1 MCEGALT
8 PFCTIGIYNVGMNS
22 VEGSS
27 FFAPGS
33 VIWDLQSTNNLD
45 AIRETVFR
53 STVFHGIPGLDVEQF
68 AEAVVKRELEQSTGF
83 GHGIAISHGR
93 TDQIASSEIALGV
106 SRQGIEFHAF
116 DGRPVHLLFVVA
128 SHPDRQID
136 YLRILSS
143 LATMAR
149 SELFRR
155 ELLSCLCQEEAQKK
169 VSVAFSG
176 VLQRSVAMNSYRA
189 S

>member
-1 MCEGALT
+1 LT
-8 PFCTIGIYNVGMNS
+8 PFGTSGIYTMGMNS

-45 AIRETVFR
+45 AIRETIQR
-53 STVFHGIPGLDVEQF
+53 TTVFHAIQGLNVDAF
-68 AEAVVKRELEQSTGF
+68 AETVVRRELEQSTGF

-93 TDQIASSEIALGV
+93 TDQVPTSEIALGV
-106 SRQGIEFHAF
+106 SRHGIEFHAF

-149 SELFRR
+149 NELFRR
-155 ELLSCLCQEEAQKK
+155 ELLSCLCQEEAQQK
-169 VSVAFSG
+169 VFTAFSG
-176 VLQRSVAMNSYRA
+176 VLQRNVAVQSYRA

>member
-1 MCEGALT
+1 
-8 PFCTIGIYNVGMNS
+8 MNS
-22 VEGSS
+22 VDESG

-33 VIWDLQSTNNLD
+33 VVWDLESTTNLD
-45 AIRETVFR
+45 AIRETIFR
-53 STVFHGIPGLDVEQF
+53 TSVFHRISGLDLNQF
-68 AEAVVKRELEQSTGF
+68 AEAVVARELEQSTGF

-93 TDQIASSEIALGV
+93 TRQIPTSEIALGV

-128 SHPDRQID
+128 SHPERQID

-149 SELFRR
+149 NELFRR
-155 ELLSCLCQEEAQKK
+155 ELMSCLCQEEAQRK
-169 VSVAFSG
+169 VFRAFSG
-176 VLQRSVAMNSYRA
+176 VLQRNAAVMNGYRA
-189 S
+189 G

>member
-1 MCEGALT
+1 
-8 PFCTIGIYNVGMNS
+8 MNS
-22 VEGSS
+22 VDESG

-33 VIWDLQSTNNLD
+33 VVWDLQSTTNLN
-45 AIRETVFR
+45 AIRETIARTSVFQN
-53 STVFHGIPGLDVEQF
+53 IPGLDVDEF
-68 AEAVVKRELEQSTGF
+68 ANAVVARELEQSTGF

-93 TDQIASSEIALGV
+93 SRQVATSEIALGV
-106 SRQGIEFHAF
+106 SRRGIEFHAF

-149 SELFRR
+149 NELFRR
-155 ELLSCLCQEEAQKK
+155 ELMACLCQEEAQRT
-169 VSVAFSG
+169 VFNAFSG
-176 VLQRSVAMNSYRA
+176 VLQRGSAVTNGYRA
-189 S
+189 G

>member
-1 MCEGALT
+1 MSVPLT
-8 PFCTIGIYNVGMNS
+8 PYATAGIYILGMNS
-22 VEGSS
+22 VEGSA

-33 VIWDLQSTNNLD
+33 VIWDLHSTNNLD
-45 AIRETVFR
+45 AIRETIYR
-53 STVFHGIPGLDVEQF
+53 TDVFHSIPQLDVGAF
-68 AEAVVKRELEQSTGF
+68 AETVVERELEQSTGF
-83 GHGIAISHGR
+83 GHGIAIAHGR
-93 TDQIASSEIALGV
+93 TSQVPTSEIALGV
-106 SRQGIEFHAF
+106 SRQGIEFYAF

-149 SELFRR
+149 NELFRR
-155 ELLSCLCQEEAQKK
+155 DLLACLCQEEAQQK
-169 VSVAFSG
+169 VFSAFSG
-176 VLQRSVAMNSYRA
+176 VLQRSVAMERYRA